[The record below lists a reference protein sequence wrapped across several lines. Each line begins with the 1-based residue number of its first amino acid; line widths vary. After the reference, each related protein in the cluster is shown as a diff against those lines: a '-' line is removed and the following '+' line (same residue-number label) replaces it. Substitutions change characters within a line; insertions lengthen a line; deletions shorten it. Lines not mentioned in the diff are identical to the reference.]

1 MNPLYNAGIHL
12 FRLGVK
18 VASGKNKKA
27 DRMLAGQSETFAR
40 LNSELDPGRRYIWM
54 HAASLGEFE
63 QGRPLLEM
71 IRRERP
77 ELGIVLS
84 FFSPSGYE
92 VRKNYPVAD
101 IVCYLP
107 FDTASNARR
116 WVETINPEMAIF
128 VKYEFWGNYLEQL
141 KKKDIP
147 TYLIS
152 AIFRKSQSFFQ
163 WWGGTFRHML
173 GCYSKLY
180 VQDAASARL
189 LAGINVHNV
198 DVTGDTR
205 FDRVTDICRT
215 THEIAQM
222 EALKNTGKKIIV
234 FGSSWKADEQ
244 LYADWL
250 RSHTDICGVIAPHEF
265 DSCRLQKLK
274 EEFTTKQ
281 GDTILLSELTS
292 ITDTADI
299 YKCTKQ
305 LKCIIVDSFGQLAS
319 LYRYGD
325 IAYIGGGFGHGIH
338 NINEAAVYG
347 IPVIFGP
354 KHQKFKEATDLI
366 NCGGG
371 FEVSGKTQ
379 LESILNTLISDEK
392 TLYTSGKAAGS
403 YIARNIGATP
413 AIFKSIFDI

>member
-128 VKYEFWGNYLEQL
+128 VKNEYWGN
-141 KKKDIP
+141 
-147 TYLIS
+147 
-152 AIFRKSQSFFQ
+152 
-163 WWGGTFRHML
+163 
-173 GCYSKLY
+173 
-180 VQDAASARL
+180 
-189 LAGINVHNV
+189 
-198 DVTGDTR
+198 
-205 FDRVTDICRT
+205 
-215 THEIAQM
+215 
-222 EALKNTGKKIIV
+222 
-234 FGSSWKADEQ
+234 
-244 LYADWL
+244 
-250 RSHTDICGVIAPHEF
+250 
-265 DSCRLQKLK
+265 
-274 EEFTTKQ
+274 
-281 GDTILLSELTS
+281 
-292 ITDTADI
+292 
-299 YKCTKQ
+299 
-305 LKCIIVDSFGQLAS
+305 
-319 LYRYGD
+319 
-325 IAYIGGGFGHGIH
+325 
-338 NINEAAVYG
+338 
-347 IPVIFGP
+347 
-354 KHQKFKEATDLI
+354 
-366 NCGGG
+366 
-371 FEVSGKTQ
+371 
-379 LESILNTLISDEK
+379 
-392 TLYTSGKAAGS
+392 
-403 YIARNIGATP
+403 
-413 AIFKSIFDI
+413 